1 MKTRT
6 VGPHRTAVSIIGLGA
21 MQLSI
26 KGRPP
31 ARQAAEVVYAAL
43 DAGVN
48 LIDTADVYCLD
59 NRELGHNERLIA
71 GALAGWSGDASDI
84 QVATKGGMT
93 RPEGRWEHDGRPSS
107 LRKAC
112 ERSLE
117 ALAVERIDLYQ
128 LHAPDP
134 SIPLEDS
141 VGALAELQREG
152 KIRWIGLSNVSVGE
166 IERARSIVEVVSVQN
181 RLNPF
186 FREALDTGV
195 VQHCERLG
203 IAFIAYS
210 PLGGGRLN
218 KKLPGHPVLESIA
231 GRHGVSAHAVVLAWV
246 LGQGS
251 NVIAIPG
258 SSRVEHAVDSAEA
271 ADLSLAD
278 EEWQEIADAEFSRA

>member
-1 MKTRT
+1 M
-6 VGPHRTAVSIIGLGA
+6 
-21 MQLSI
+21 
-26 KGRPP
+26 
-31 ARQAAEVVYAAL
+31 EVVHAAL

-48 LIDTADVYCLD
+48 LIDTADAYCLD
-59 NRELGHNERLIA
+59 DNELGHNERLIA
-71 GALAGWSGDASDI
+71 GALAGWSGDAGDI
-84 QVATKGGMT
+84 LVATKGGMT
-93 RPEGRWEHDGRPSS
+93 RPEGRWEHDARPSN

-152 KIRWIGLSNVSVGE
+152 KIRWVGLSNVSVGE

-195 VQHCERLG
+195 VQYCEG
-203 IAFIAYS
+203 IGIVFIAYS
-210 PLGGGRLN
+210 PLGGSRLN
-218 KKLPGHPVLESIA
+218 RRLSGHPVLEAIA
-231 GRHGVSAHAVVLAWV
+231 RRHAVSVHAVVLAWV

-258 SSRVEHAVDSAEA
+258 SSTVEHAVDSAGA
-271 ADLSLAD
+271 GNLTLAD
-278 EEWQEIADAEFSRA
+278 EELQEIADAEFSRA